1 MEDIEVGCVFIFSP
15 TSILLILFYDQSMIR
30 MINNLF
36 EFDYPSTMLDI
47 VDSYFEILTIHIFL
61 IEKF

>member
-1 MEDIEVGCVFIFSP
+1 MEDIVVGCVFLFSP
-15 TSILLILFYDQSMIR
+15 ASILLILFYDQSMIR